1 MYCGRWQIFLRCAAE
16 IVEGKTWVWK
26 FDFWC
31 SGERE
36 IELEGYQLPDSFP
49 SLRGPAVF
57 YYDYLL
63 TFGTEVSRYR
73 GTRLTWASFL
83 FYLNR
88 YVSLFG
94 TIPVILQFFWEA
106 DSSDKSKLPGLRNL
120 SPGFLHLRSV
130 HYSHHSDMRTNALF
144 GSRLVLGFML
154 CCTLVVFGVAI
165 GMAASTHFSR
175 PPAQMYPRI
184 GCAASMPLELS
195 QRAGW
200 SWIGFIVFDLMILVL
215 TTYKGCKVCRASCRG
230 MRRPNLITTLVRD
243 GALYFLVV
251 AGAHSANIIA
261 HLIAGPYERGIGSV
275 LTIVLSTTMISRLM
289 LNIRDPKLTSHLDI
303 TRNSLA
309 KETRSSTIYEST
321 LQMTTV
327 FPYYGTGFSAT
338 QDDYWYHSRS

>member
-1 MYCGRWQIFLRCAAE
+1 MSTGVAFAPVAE
-16 IVEGKTWVWK
+16 
-26 FDFWC
+26 
-31 SGERE
+31 RH
-36 IELEGYQLPDSFP
+36 IELYESHVYVQVGTNTNGYICALAFT
-49 SLRGPAVF
+49 VF

-63 TFGTEVSRYR
+63 TFGTEVSRYW

-106 DSSDKSKLPGLRNL
+106 DSSNKSKVCPAFEIYHQVFCIFVQFIIAIILI
-120 SPGFLHLRSV
+120 
-130 HYSHHSDMRTNALF
+130 MRTNALF

-184 GCAASMPLELS
+184 GCAASMPLKLS

-215 TTYKGCKVCRASCRG
+215 TTYKGCKVCRPSCRG

>member
-1 MYCGRWQIFLRCAAE
+1 MSTGVAFSPVAE
-16 IVEGKTWVWK
+16 
-26 FDFWC
+26 
-31 SGERE
+31 RH
-36 IELEGYQLPDSFP
+36 IELYESHVYVQEYQWLY
-49 SLRGPAVF
+49 LRPRFHWQSTAVF

-63 TFGTEVSRYR
+63 TFGTEVSRYW

-106 DSSDKSKLPGLRNL
+106 DSSDKSKVFCIFVQFIIAIILI
-120 SPGFLHLRSV
+120 
-130 HYSHHSDMRTNALF
+130 MRTNALF

-243 GALYFLVV
+243 GEGNILSLEEFSLIINSAGALYFLVV